1 MSLVFTAEELRFRDE
16 VRRALEPW
24 RDLGGFFFQNRNW
37 PRVREFFR
45 DLGAR
50 GWLSLAW
57 PRELGGEGR
66 SLRHEYLLWDECARA
81 RVARPPLSAGI
92 VARTLIRHGTP
103 AQQERWL
110 PGIRAGE
117 IHFSLGYS
125 EPGAGSD
132 LAGLRTRAE
141 RHGDCYRVRGEKC
154 WTSYAGCSD
163 YLWLLCRTGSP
174 ESRGRGL
181 SLLILDL
188 RAPGVTVS
196 PLPTLDDECLFEVR
210 LDDVEVPV
218 EHRIG
223 PENGAWRMMAA
234 ALADERHVQFPP
246 GRLWRDLEEVA
257 AWFGERGRL
266 REPEVRRALAG
277 LAAEVEAAEALALRV
292 LAEMEAGADAA
303 VSAAANKV
311 VHTELC
317 QQIARTAVEL
327 GGEPAL
333 LREAPLEMLFRQSI
347 WETIGG
353 GTSEIMRSVVAR
365 ALGLPPEGR
374 H

>member
-1 MSLVFTAEELRFRDE
+1 MTPAFTAGELGFRNE

-24 RDLGGFFFQNRNW
+24 RDLEGFFFQNRNW
-37 PRVREFFR
+37 PRVKEFFR
-45 DLGAR
+45 ELGAR

-57 PRELGGEGR
+57 PRELGGR
-66 SLRHEYLLWDECARA
+66 ALPLRYEYLLWDECARA

-92 VARTLIRHGTP
+92 VARTLIRHGSP
-103 AQQERWL
+103 EQQERRL
-110 PGIRAGE
+110 PGIRSGE
-117 IHFSLGYS
+117 LYFSLGYS

-141 RHGDCYRVRGEKC
+141 RCGDVYRVRGEKC
-154 WTSYAGCSD
+154 WTSYAGSSD
-163 YLWLLCRTGSP
+163 YLWLLCRTGPP

-181 SLLILDL
+181 SLLIVDL
-188 RAPGVTVS
+188 GAPGVTVS
-196 PLPTLDDECLFEVR
+196 PLPTLDGECLFEVR

-218 EHRIG
+218 DHRVG
-223 PENGAWRMMAA
+223 PENGAWRLMAA

-246 GRLWRDLEEVA
+246 GRLRRDLDDVA
-257 AWFGERGRL
+257 SWFREQGRGGDPL
-266 REPEVRRALAG
+266 VRAALAE
-277 LAAEVEAAEALALRV
+277 LENEVEAAEALALRV
-292 LAEMEAGADAA
+292 LAEMEAGGDAA

-311 VHTELC
+311 FHTELC
-317 QQIARTAVEL
+317 QRIARTAVAL

-333 LREAPLEMLFRQSI
+333 IRGAPPEILYRQSL

-365 ALGLPPEGR
+365 DLGLPPEGR

>member
-1 MSLVFTAEELRFRDE
+1 MSLSFTAAELRFRDE

-24 RDLGGFFFQNRNW
+24 RDLEGFFFQNRNW
-37 PRVREFFR
+37 PRVRVFFR
-45 DLGAR
+45 ELGAR

-57 PRELGGEGR
+57 PRELGGQGL
-66 SLRHEYLLWDECARA
+66 SLRYEYLLWDECARA

-103 AQQERWL
+103 AQQARWL
-110 PGIRAGE
+110 PGIRSGE
-117 IHFSLGYS
+117 LHFSLGYS

-141 RHGDCYRVRGEKC
+141 RRADHYRVRGEKC
-154 WTSYAGCSD
+154 WTSYAGSSD
-163 YLWLLCRTGSP
+163 YLWLLCRTGPP
-174 ESRGRGL
+174 ESRSRGL
-181 SLLILDL
+181 SLLIVDL

-218 EHRIG
+218 EHRVG

-246 GRLWRDLEEVA
+246 GRLRRDLEEVA
-257 AWFGERGRL
+257 GWFRARGRADDA
-266 REPEVRRALAG
+266 RVRSALAA

-292 LAEMEAGADAA
+292 LAEMEAGSDAA

-311 VHTELC
+311 FHTELC
-317 QQIARTAVEL
+317 QRIARTAVEL

-333 LREAPLEMLFRQSI
+333 LGGGPLEILYRQSI

-365 ALGLPPEGR
+365 SLGLPPEGR